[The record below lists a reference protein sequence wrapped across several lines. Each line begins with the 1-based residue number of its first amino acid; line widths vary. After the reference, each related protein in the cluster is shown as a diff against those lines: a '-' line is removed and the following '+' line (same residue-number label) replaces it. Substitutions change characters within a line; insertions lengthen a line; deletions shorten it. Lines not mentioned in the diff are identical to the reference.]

1 MFYSGATFVTKGHSF
16 RTFDWDRCTQLV
28 DCLLDSYSLK
38 DELSGRKQI
47 AA

>member
-1 MFYSGATFVTKGHSF
+1 VTKGHSF

-28 DCLLDSYSLK
+28 DHVLDSYSLE
-38 DELSGRKQI
+38 DELSNHKPL